1 MVLSA
6 DDVNFLFTALLYR
19 CVYHCPLQDCV
30 FSQVQIQIV
39 SGTTQRAIAVKQNPV
54 IGFAAVVTSC
64 IASGFAGVYFEKIL
78 KGSKG
83 SVWLRNI
90 QLGLFGALS
99 GVAGVILNDGKE
111 VMEKGFFYAYSP
123 LVWAII
129 FIQACGGL
137 LVAVVVKYADNILKG
152 FATSISIILST
163 IVATYLFNFE
173 VTLLFVFGAALV
185 IWAVYLYSLPKP
197 EQRVNTL

>member
-1 MVLSA
+1 
-6 DDVNFLFTALLYR
+6 
-19 CVYHCPLQDCV
+19 
-30 FSQVQIQIV
+30 VQIQVV
-39 SGTTQRAIAVKQNPV
+39 SGSTSSSISVKQNPIV
-54 IGFAAVVTSC
+54 GFSAVVTSC

-99 GVAGVILNDGKE
+99 GVAGVIINDGKE

-163 IVATYLFNFE
+163 VVATYLFNFE
-173 VTLLFVFGAALV
+173 VTLLFAFGAALV

-197 EQRVNTL
+197 EQNGNSPK

>member
-1 MVLSA
+1 M
-6 DDVNFLFTALLYR
+6 
-19 CVYHCPLQDCV
+19 
-30 FSQVQIQIV
+30 QIQVV
-39 SGTTQRAIAVKQNPV
+39 SGSTQSSISVKQNPV
-54 IGFAAVVTSC
+54 VGFAAVVTSC

-90 QLGLFGALS
+90 QLGLFGAIS
-99 GVAGVILNDGKE
+99 GVAGVFITDGKA
-111 VMEKGFFYAYSP
+111 VSEKGFFHAYSP
-123 LVWAII
+123 MVWAII

-173 VTLLFVFGAALV
+173 ITLLFVFGAGLV
-185 IWAVYLYSLPKP
+185 IWAVYLYSLPKQENSGNAP
-197 EQRVNTL
+197 K

>member
-1 MVLSA
+1 MQL
-6 DDVNFLFTALLYR
+6 
-19 CVYHCPLQDCV
+19 
-30 FSQVQIQIV
+30 QIV
-39 SGTTQRAIAVKQNPV
+39 SGTSQSVVAVKQNPV
-54 IGFAAVVTSC
+54 VGFGAVLTSC

-78 KGSKG
+78 KGSAG
-83 SVWLRNI
+83 SVWLRNV
-90 QLGLFGALS
+90 QLGLFGAVS
-99 GVAGVILNDGKE
+99 GVAGVILNDGNRI
-111 VMEKGFFYAYSP
+111 MEKGFFYAYSP

-163 IVATYLFNFE
+163 VVATYLFKFQ
-173 VTLLFVFGAALV
+173 VTVLFVLGAALV

-197 EQRVNTL
+197 EQSANVQK